1 MADENI
7 NSDTMRFLTFGNSD
21 LPIFREVKSKEWI
34 YYGEKNDF
42 PYYLIDLYTES
53 AYHKAII
60 DGKVDYISGG
70 GWAIKTD
77 KLNTEQKA
85 LSARILEQPFGIYN
99 LNEATLRWTLDMELF
114 NGITIHGVWS
124 KDKKSASLNYI
135 DMANIRTNADES
147 KFFYTN
153 RWFIQNT
160 SGERVI
166 NNKPDKELDWKVY
179 DKYDNVKRE
188 GEFIYYWKAP
198 YPTQKVYP
206 IPVYQGAVRWINID
220 ISLAKYFY
228 HTVENAFVPTHL
240 INFFNG
246 SPSQEKSDA
255 IEKRI
260 KEKWTKPDGARLIVN
275 FATSKDTAADV
286 QTLQMTD
293 ADKQYDAVRKFS
305 EQAIFSGHRVTSS
318 MLFGIYREG
327 ALGGRSELAFA
338 EEHFQNAY
346 ITNRQHILENIINEL
361 ASDFGM
367 TSEFYLNRV
376 RRVGYMF
383 DDSTIVSVLTQEE
396 KRKYVLEQLGIK
408 ENVTGLTVVIP
419 TNATSDAINTLSP
432 LVANKVLESMTVEEI
447 RSLVALNTISPITN
461 TTETLSKNFSQEIS
475 QKEWID
481 KFKLIGKD
489 YSNTKLLYEREL
501 HNYDIESVRLSE
513 QNYISNHFAE
523 TIKATTLERSIIDLL
538 IKDGTLQPEAIAE
551 ATKRS
556 VSDIKATLTDLLDR
570 EMLKP
575 QKINI
580 GNDTAKG
587 YDVTDKGTKTLS
599 EKPAKTAELKV
610 VYRYGLSFKFKGE
623 SIIIPTSRE
632 WCREISAESESGKRW
647 TSEDIFSLTP
657 AETDINPWT
666 QRGGWY
672 TKPKTDIHLPQC
684 RHAWIQEL
692 RTTITN

>member
-1 MADENI
+1 
-7 NSDTMRFLTFGNSD
+7 MRFLTFGNSD

-99 LNEATLRWTLDMELF
+99 LNEATLRWTLDMEMF

-124 KDKKSASLNYI
+124 KDKKSASLHYI

-160 SGERVI
+160 SGERVV

-179 DKYDNVKRE
+179 EKYDNVKRE

-220 ISLAKYFY
+220 ISLAKYFF

-246 SPSQEKSDA
+246 EPSQEKSDA
-255 IEKRI
+255 IERRI

-275 FATSKDTAADV
+275 FAKSKDTAADV

-376 RRVGYMF
+376 RRIGYMF
-383 DDSTIVSVLTQEE
+383 DDATIVSVLSQEE

-408 ENVTGLTVVIP
+408 EVLNPKGQIFNTDLP
-419 TNATSDAINTLSP
+419 TN
-432 LVANKVLESMTVEEI
+432 
-447 RSLVALNTISPITN
+447 
-461 TTETLSKNFSQEIS
+461 EIS

-513 QNYISNHFAE
+513 ENYISNHFAE

-538 IKDGTLQPEAIAE
+538 TKDSTLQPEAIAE

>member
-1 MADENI
+1 
-7 NSDTMRFLTFGNSD
+7 
-21 LPIFREVKSKEWI
+21 
-34 YYGEKNDF
+34 
-42 PYYLIDLYTES
+42 
-53 AYHKAII
+53 
-60 DGKVDYISGG
+60 
-70 GWAIKTD
+70 
-77 KLNTEQKA
+77 
-85 LSARILEQPFGIYN
+85 
-99 LNEATLRWTLDMELF
+99 
-114 NGITIHGVWS
+114 
-124 KDKKSASLNYI
+124 
-135 DMANIRTNADES
+135 
-147 KFFYTN
+147 
-153 RWFIQNT
+153 
-160 SGERVI
+160 
-166 NNKPDKELDWKVY
+166 
-179 DKYDNVKRE
+179 
-188 GEFIYYWKAP
+188 
-198 YPTQKVYP
+198 
-206 IPVYQGAVRWINID
+206 
-220 ISLAKYFY
+220 
-228 HTVENAFVPTHL
+228 
-240 INFFNG
+240 
-246 SPSQEKSDA
+246 
-255 IEKRI
+255 
-260 KEKWTKPDGARLIVN
+260 
-275 FATSKDTAADV
+275 
-286 QTLQMTD
+286 
-293 ADKQYDAVRKFS
+293 
-305 EQAIFSGHRVTSS
+305 
-318 MLFGIYREG
+318 MLFGIAREG

-367 TSEFYLNRV
+367 TSQFYLNRV
-376 RRVGYMF
+376 RRIGYMF
-383 DDSTIVSVLTQEE
+383 DDATIVSVLSQEE

-408 ENVTGLTVVIP
+408 EVLNPKGQIF
-419 TNATSDAINTLSP
+419 NSDLP
-432 LVANKVLESMTVEEI
+432 
-447 RSLVALNTISPITN
+447 
-461 TTETLSKNFSQEIS
+461 KNEIS

-538 IKDGTLQPEAIAE
+538 TKDSTLQPEAIAE

>member
-99 LNEATLRWTLDMELF
+99 LNEATLRWTLDMEMF

-153 RWFIQNT
+153 RWFVQNT
-160 SGERVI
+160 SGERVV

-220 ISLAKYFY
+220 ISLAKYFF

-246 SPSQEKSDA
+246 EPSQEKSDA
-255 IEKRI
+255 IERRI

-275 FATSKDTAADV
+275 FAKSKDTAADV

-376 RRVGYMF
+376 RRIGYMF
-383 DDSTIVSVLTQEE
+383 DDATIVSVLSQEE

-408 ENVTGLTVVIP
+408 EVLNPKGQIFNSDLP
-419 TNATSDAINTLSP
+419 TN
-432 LVANKVLESMTVEEI
+432 
-447 RSLVALNTISPITN
+447 
-461 TTETLSKNFSQEIS
+461 EIS

-513 QNYISNHFAE
+513 ENYISNHFAE

-538 IKDGTLQPEAIAE
+538 TKDSTLQPEAIAE

>member
-99 LNEATLRWTLDMELF
+99 LNEATLRWTLDMEMF

-153 RWFIQNT
+153 RWFVQNT
-160 SGERVI
+160 SGERVV

-179 DKYDNVKRE
+179 EKYDNVKRE

-246 SPSQEKSDA
+246 EPSQEKSDA
-255 IEKRI
+255 IERRI

-275 FATSKDTAADV
+275 FAKSKDTAADV

-318 MLFGIYREG
+318 MLFGIAREG

-376 RRVGYMF
+376 RRIGYMF
-383 DDSTIVSVLTQEE
+383 DDATIVSVLSQEE

-408 ENVTGLTVVIP
+408 EVINPKGQIFNSDLP
-419 TNATSDAINTLSP
+419 TN
-432 LVANKVLESMTVEEI
+432 
-447 RSLVALNTISPITN
+447 
-461 TTETLSKNFSQEIS
+461 EIS

-538 IKDGTLQPEAIAE
+538 TKDSTLQPEAIAE

>member
-99 LNEATLRWTLDMELF
+99 LNEATLRWTLDMEMF

-153 RWFIQNT
+153 RWFVQNT
-160 SGERVI
+160 SGERVV

-255 IEKRI
+255 IERRI

-318 MLFGIYREG
+318 MLFGIAREG

-367 TSEFYLNRV
+367 TSKFYLNRV
-376 RRVGYMF
+376 RRIGYMF
-383 DDSTIVSVLTQEE
+383 DDATIVSVLSQEE

-408 ENVTGLTVVIP
+408 EVLNPKGQIFNTDLP
-419 TNATSDAINTLSP
+419 TN
-432 LVANKVLESMTVEEI
+432 
-447 RSLVALNTISPITN
+447 
-461 TTETLSKNFSQEIS
+461 EIS

-538 IKDGTLQPEAIAE
+538 TKDSTLQPEAIAE

>member
-99 LNEATLRWTLDMELF
+99 LNEATLRWTLDMEMF

-153 RWFIQNT
+153 RWFVQNT

-166 NNKPDKELDWKVY
+166 NNKPDKELDWKIY

-220 ISLAKYFY
+220 ISLAKYFF

-246 SPSQEKSDA
+246 EPSQEKSDA
-255 IEKRI
+255 IERRI

-275 FATSKDTAADV
+275 FAKSKDTAADV

-376 RRVGYMF
+376 RRIGYMF
-383 DDSTIVSVLTQEE
+383 DDATIVSVLSQDE

-408 ENVTGLTVVIP
+408 EVLNPKGQIFNTDLP
-419 TNATSDAINTLSP
+419 TN
-432 LVANKVLESMTVEEI
+432 
-447 RSLVALNTISPITN
+447 
-461 TTETLSKNFSQEIS
+461 EIS

-538 IKDGTLQPEAIAE
+538 TKDSTLQPEAIAE

>member
-99 LNEATLRWTLDMELF
+99 LNEATLRWTLDMEMF

-153 RWFIQNT
+153 RWFVQNT
-160 SGERVI
+160 SGERVV

-220 ISLAKYFY
+220 ISLAKYFF

-246 SPSQEKSDA
+246 EPSQEKSDA
-255 IEKRI
+255 IERRI

-275 FATSKDTAADV
+275 FAKSKDTAADV

-318 MLFGIYREG
+318 MLFGIAREG

-376 RRVGYMF
+376 RRIGYMF
-383 DDSTIVSVLTQEE
+383 DDATIVSVLSQEE

-408 ENVTGLTVVIP
+408 EVLNPKGQIFNSDLP
-419 TNATSDAINTLSP
+419 TN
-432 LVANKVLESMTVEEI
+432 
-447 RSLVALNTISPITN
+447 
-461 TTETLSKNFSQEIS
+461 EIS

>member
-99 LNEATLRWTLDMELF
+99 LNEATLRWTLDMEMF

-153 RWFIQNT
+153 RWFVQNT
-160 SGERVI
+160 SGERVV

-179 DKYDNVKRE
+179 EKYDNVKRE

-246 SPSQEKSDA
+246 EPSQEKSDA
-255 IEKRI
+255 IERRI

-275 FATSKDTAADV
+275 FAKSKDTAADV

-318 MLFGIYREG
+318 MLFGIAREG

-376 RRVGYMF
+376 RRIGYMF
-383 DDSTIVSVLTQEE
+383 DDATIVSVLSQEE

-408 ENVTGLTVVIP
+408 EVINPKGQIFNSDLP
-419 TNATSDAINTLSP
+419 TN
-432 LVANKVLESMTVEEI
+432 
-447 RSLVALNTISPITN
+447 
-461 TTETLSKNFSQEIS
+461 EIS

>member
-99 LNEATLRWTLDMELF
+99 LNEATLRWTLDMEMF

-153 RWFIQNT
+153 RWFVQNT
-160 SGERVI
+160 SGERVV

-246 SPSQEKSDA
+246 EPSQEKSDA
-255 IEKRI
+255 IERRI

-275 FATSKDTAADV
+275 FAKSKDTAADV

-318 MLFGIYREG
+318 MLFGIAREG

-367 TSEFYLNRV
+367 TSQFYLNRV
-376 RRVGYMF
+376 RRIGYMF
-383 DDSTIVSVLTQEE
+383 DDATIVSVLSQEE

-408 ENVTGLTVVIP
+408 EVLNPKGQIF
-419 TNATSDAINTLSP
+419 NSDLP
-432 LVANKVLESMTVEEI
+432 
-447 RSLVALNTISPITN
+447 
-461 TTETLSKNFSQEIS
+461 KNEIS

>member
-99 LNEATLRWTLDMELF
+99 LNEATLRWTLDMEMF

-153 RWFIQNT
+153 RWFVQNT
-160 SGERVI
+160 SGERVV

-179 DKYDNVKRE
+179 EKYDNVKRE

-220 ISLAKYFY
+220 ISLAKYFF

-246 SPSQEKSDA
+246 EPSQEKSDA
-255 IEKRI
+255 IERRI

-275 FATSKDTAADV
+275 FAKSKDTAADV

-318 MLFGIYREG
+318 MLFGIAREG

-376 RRVGYMF
+376 RRIGYMF
-383 DDSTIVSVLTQEE
+383 DDATIVSVLSQEE

-408 ENVTGLTVVIP
+408 EVLNPKGQIF
-419 TNATSDAINTLSP
+419 NSDLP
-432 LVANKVLESMTVEEI
+432 
-447 RSLVALNTISPITN
+447 
-461 TTETLSKNFSQEIS
+461 KNEIS

-538 IKDGTLQPEAIAE
+538 TKDSTLQPEAIAE

>member
-135 DMANIRTNADES
+135 DMANVRTNADES

-246 SPSQEKSDA
+246 EPSQEKSDA
-255 IEKRI
+255 IERRI

-275 FATSKDTAADV
+275 FAKSKDTAADV

-318 MLFGIYREG
+318 MLFGIAREG

-376 RRVGYMF
+376 RRIGYMF
-383 DDSTIVSVLTQEE
+383 DDATIVSVLSQDE

-408 ENVTGLTVVIP
+408 EVLNPKGQIFNSDLP
-419 TNATSDAINTLSP
+419 TN
-432 LVANKVLESMTVEEI
+432 
-447 RSLVALNTISPITN
+447 
-461 TTETLSKNFSQEIS
+461 EIS

-538 IKDGTLQPEAIAE
+538 TKDSTLQPEAIAE

>member
-179 DKYDNVKRE
+179 EKYDNVKRE

-246 SPSQEKSDA
+246 EPSQEKSDA
-255 IEKRI
+255 IERRI

-275 FATSKDTAADV
+275 FAKSKDTAADV

-318 MLFGIYREG
+318 MLFGIAREG

-376 RRVGYMF
+376 RRIGYMF
-383 DDSTIVSVLTQEE
+383 DDATIVSVLSQEE

-408 ENVTGLTVVIP
+408 EVLNPKGQIFNSDLP
-419 TNATSDAINTLSP
+419 TN
-432 LVANKVLESMTVEEI
+432 
-447 RSLVALNTISPITN
+447 
-461 TTETLSKNFSQEIS
+461 EIS

-538 IKDGTLQPEAIAE
+538 TKDSTLQPEAIAE

>member
-1 MADENI
+1 MADEKI
-7 NSDTMRFLTFGNSD
+7 NTDTMRFLTFGNAD
-21 LPIFREVKSKEWI
+21 LPVFREVKQKEWI

-99 LNEATLRWTLDMELF
+99 LNEATLRWTLDMEMF

-124 KDKKSASLNYI
+124 KDKKTASLNYI

-153 RWFIQNT
+153 RWFIQNMN
-160 SGERVI
+160 GVRVA
-166 NNKPDKELDWKVY
+166 NNKPEKELDWKVY
-179 DKYDNVKRE
+179 EKYDNLKRE

-220 ISLAKYFY
+220 ISLAKYFF

-246 SPSQEKSDA
+246 EPSQEKSDA

-275 FATSKDTAADV
+275 FAKSKDTAADV

-305 EQAIFSGHRVTSS
+305 EQAIFTGHRVTSS
-318 MLFGIYREG
+318 MLFGIAREG
-327 ALGGRSELAFA
+327 ALGGRSELIFA

-367 TSEFYLNRV
+367 TSQFYLNRV

-383 DDSTIVSVLTQEE
+383 DDATIVSVLNQEE
-396 KRKYVLEQLGIK
+396 KRKYVLEQLGI
-408 ENVTGLTVVIP
+408 T
-419 TNATSDAINTLSP
+419 
-432 LVANKVLESMTVEEI
+432 EI
-447 RSLVALNTISPITN
+447 KNSEPQIFNSEVITN
-461 TTETLSKNFSQEIS
+461 CCEGDTKNIS
-475 QKEWID
+475 EKEWID
-481 KFKLIGKD
+481 KFKTISKD
-489 YSNTKLLYEREL
+489 YSNTKLLYEREM
-501 HNYDIESVRLSE
+501 HQYDLENVRLSE
-513 QNYISNHFAE
+513 QDFISNHFAE

-538 IKDGTLQPEAIAE
+538 TKDSTLQPEAIAT
-551 ATKRS
+551 ATNKS
-556 VSDIKATLTDLLDR
+556 VSDIKATLSDLVDR
-570 EMLKP
+570 KMLKP

-580 GNDTAKG
+580 GNDTAKS
-587 YDVTDKGTKTLS
+587 YDVTNKGTKTL
-599 EKPAKTAELKV
+599 EQKPAKTVELKV

-632 WCREISAESESGKRW
+632 WCREISALSESGKRW

-672 TKPKTDIHLPQC
+672 TKPNTNIRLPQC

>member
-99 LNEATLRWTLDMELF
+99 LNEATLRWTLDMEMF

-160 SGERVI
+160 SGERVV

-179 DKYDNVKRE
+179 EKYDNVKRE

-220 ISLAKYFY
+220 ISLAKYFF

-246 SPSQEKSDA
+246 EPSQEKSDA
-255 IEKRI
+255 IERRI

-275 FATSKDTAADV
+275 FAKSKDTAADV

-376 RRVGYMF
+376 RRIGYMF
-383 DDSTIVSVLTQEE
+383 DDATIVSVLSQEE

-408 ENVTGLTVVIP
+408 EVLNRKGQIFNTDLP
-419 TNATSDAINTLSP
+419 TN
-432 LVANKVLESMTVEEI
+432 
-447 RSLVALNTISPITN
+447 
-461 TTETLSKNFSQEIS
+461 EIS

-538 IKDGTLQPEAIAE
+538 TKDSTLQPEAIAE

>member
-99 LNEATLRWTLDMELF
+99 LNEATLRWTLDMEMF

-153 RWFIQNT
+153 RWFVQNT
-160 SGERVI
+160 SGERVV

-220 ISLAKYFY
+220 ISLAKYFF

-246 SPSQEKSDA
+246 EPSQEKSDA

-275 FATSKDTAADV
+275 FAKSKDTAADV

-318 MLFGIYREG
+318 MLFGIAREG

-376 RRVGYMF
+376 RRIGYMF
-383 DDSTIVSVLTQEE
+383 DDATIVSVLSQEE

-408 ENVTGLTVVIP
+408 EVINPKGQIFNSDLP
-419 TNATSDAINTLSP
+419 TN
-432 LVANKVLESMTVEEI
+432 
-447 RSLVALNTISPITN
+447 
-461 TTETLSKNFSQEIS
+461 EIS

>member
-99 LNEATLRWTLDMELF
+99 LNEATLRWTLDMEMF

-153 RWFIQNT
+153 RWFVQNT

-220 ISLAKYFY
+220 ISLAKYFF

-246 SPSQEKSDA
+246 EPSQEKSDA
-255 IEKRI
+255 IERRI

-275 FATSKDTAADV
+275 FAKSKDTAADV

-318 MLFGIYREG
+318 MLFGIAREG

-376 RRVGYMF
+376 RRIGYMF
-383 DDSTIVSVLTQEE
+383 DDATIVSVLSQEE

-408 ENVTGLTVVIP
+408 EVLNPKGQIFNSDLP
-419 TNATSDAINTLSP
+419 TN
-432 LVANKVLESMTVEEI
+432 
-447 RSLVALNTISPITN
+447 
-461 TTETLSKNFSQEIS
+461 EIS

-538 IKDGTLQPEAIAE
+538 TKDSTLQPEAIAE

>member
-1 MADENI
+1 M
-7 NSDTMRFLTFGNSD
+7 
-21 LPIFREVKSKEWI
+21 
-34 YYGEKNDF
+34 
-42 PYYLIDLYTES
+42 
-53 AYHKAII
+53 
-60 DGKVDYISGG
+60 
-70 GWAIKTD
+70 
-77 KLNTEQKA
+77 
-85 LSARILEQPFGIYN
+85 
-99 LNEATLRWTLDMELF
+99 
-114 NGITIHGVWS
+114 
-124 KDKKSASLNYI
+124 
-135 DMANIRTNADES
+135 
-147 KFFYTN
+147 
-153 RWFIQNT
+153 
-160 SGERVI
+160 
-166 NNKPDKELDWKVY
+166 
-179 DKYDNVKRE
+179 
-188 GEFIYYWKAP
+188 
-198 YPTQKVYP
+198 
-206 IPVYQGAVRWINID
+206 
-220 ISLAKYFY
+220 
-228 HTVENAFVPTHL
+228 
-240 INFFNG
+240 
-246 SPSQEKSDA
+246 
-255 IEKRI
+255 
-260 KEKWTKPDGARLIVN
+260 IVN
-275 FATSKDTAADV
+275 FAKSKDTAADV

-318 MLFGIYREG
+318 MLFGIAREG

-376 RRVGYMF
+376 RRIGYMF
-383 DDSTIVSVLTQEE
+383 DDATIVSVLSQEE

-408 ENVTGLTVVIP
+408 EVLNPKGQIFNSDLP
-419 TNATSDAINTLSP
+419 TN
-432 LVANKVLESMTVEEI
+432 
-447 RSLVALNTISPITN
+447 
-461 TTETLSKNFSQEIS
+461 EIS

-523 TIKATTLERSIIDLL
+523 IIKATTLERSIIDLL
-538 IKDGTLQPEAIAE
+538 TKDSTLQPEAIAE

>member
-153 RWFIQNT
+153 RWFVQNT

-220 ISLAKYFY
+220 ISLAKYFF

-246 SPSQEKSDA
+246 EPSQEKSDA
-255 IEKRI
+255 IERRI

-275 FATSKDTAADV
+275 FAKSKDTAADV

-318 MLFGIYREG
+318 MLFGIAREG

-376 RRVGYMF
+376 RRIGYMF
-383 DDSTIVSVLTQEE
+383 DDATIVSVLSQEE

-408 ENVTGLTVVIP
+408 EVLNPKGQIFNSDLP
-419 TNATSDAINTLSP
+419 TN
-432 LVANKVLESMTVEEI
+432 
-447 RSLVALNTISPITN
+447 
-461 TTETLSKNFSQEIS
+461 EIS

-538 IKDGTLQPEAIAE
+538 TKDSTLQPEAIAE

>member
-179 DKYDNVKRE
+179 EKYDNVKRE

-220 ISLAKYFY
+220 ISLAKYFF

-246 SPSQEKSDA
+246 EPSQEKSDA
-255 IEKRI
+255 IERRI

-275 FATSKDTAADV
+275 FAKSKDTAADV

-318 MLFGIYREG
+318 MLFGIAREG

-367 TSEFYLNRV
+367 TSQFYLNRV
-376 RRVGYMF
+376 RRIGYMF
-383 DDSTIVSVLTQEE
+383 DDATIVSVLSQEE

-408 ENVTGLTVVIP
+408 EVLNPKGQIFNSDLP
-419 TNATSDAINTLSP
+419 TN
-432 LVANKVLESMTVEEI
+432 
-447 RSLVALNTISPITN
+447 
-461 TTETLSKNFSQEIS
+461 EIS

-538 IKDGTLQPEAIAE
+538 TKDSTLQPEAIAE

>member
-99 LNEATLRWTLDMELF
+99 LNEATLRWTLDMEMF

-153 RWFIQNT
+153 RWFVQNT
-160 SGERVI
+160 SGERVV

-246 SPSQEKSDA
+246 EPSQEKSDA
-255 IEKRI
+255 IERRI

-275 FATSKDTAADV
+275 FAKSKDTAADV

-318 MLFGIYREG
+318 MLFGIAREG

-376 RRVGYMF
+376 RRIGYMF
-383 DDSTIVSVLTQEE
+383 DDATIVSVLSQEE

-408 ENVTGLTVVIP
+408 EVINPKGQIFNSDLP
-419 TNATSDAINTLSP
+419 TN
-432 LVANKVLESMTVEEI
+432 
-447 RSLVALNTISPITN
+447 
-461 TTETLSKNFSQEIS
+461 EIS

>member
-99 LNEATLRWTLDMELF
+99 LNEATLRWTLDMEMF

-153 RWFIQNT
+153 RWFVQNT
-160 SGERVI
+160 SGERVV

-220 ISLAKYFY
+220 ISLAKYFF

-246 SPSQEKSDA
+246 EPSQEKSDA
-255 IEKRI
+255 IERRI

-275 FATSKDTAADV
+275 FAKSKDTAADV

-376 RRVGYMF
+376 RRIGYMF
-383 DDSTIVSVLTQEE
+383 DDATIVSVLSQEE

-408 ENVTGLTVVIP
+408 EVLNPKGQIFNTDLP
-419 TNATSDAINTLSP
+419 TN
-432 LVANKVLESMTVEEI
+432 
-447 RSLVALNTISPITN
+447 
-461 TTETLSKNFSQEIS
+461 EIS

-538 IKDGTLQPEAIAE
+538 TKDSTLQPEAIAE

>member
-99 LNEATLRWTLDMELF
+99 LNEATLRWTLDMEMF

-153 RWFIQNT
+153 RWFVQNT
-160 SGERVI
+160 SGERVV

-220 ISLAKYFY
+220 ISLAKYFF

-246 SPSQEKSDA
+246 EPSQEKSDA
-255 IEKRI
+255 IERRI

-275 FATSKDTAADV
+275 FAKSKDTAADV

-376 RRVGYMF
+376 RRIGYMF
-383 DDSTIVSVLTQEE
+383 DDATIVSVLSQEE

-408 ENVTGLTVVIP
+408 EVLNPKGQIFNTDLP
-419 TNATSDAINTLSP
+419 TN
-432 LVANKVLESMTVEEI
+432 
-447 RSLVALNTISPITN
+447 
-461 TTETLSKNFSQEIS
+461 EIS

-538 IKDGTLQPEAIAE
+538 TKDSTLQPEAIAE

-657 AETDINPWT
+657 VETDINPWT

>member
-179 DKYDNVKRE
+179 EKYDNVKRE

-246 SPSQEKSDA
+246 EPSQEKSDA
-255 IEKRI
+255 IERRI

-275 FATSKDTAADV
+275 FAKSKDTAADV

-318 MLFGIYREG
+318 MLFGIAREG

-367 TSEFYLNRV
+367 TSQFYLNRV
-376 RRVGYMF
+376 RRIGYMF
-383 DDSTIVSVLTQEE
+383 DDATIVSVLSQEE

-408 ENVTGLTVVIP
+408 EVLNPKGQIFNSDLP
-419 TNATSDAINTLSP
+419 TN
-432 LVANKVLESMTVEEI
+432 
-447 RSLVALNTISPITN
+447 
-461 TTETLSKNFSQEIS
+461 EIS

-538 IKDGTLQPEAIAE
+538 TKDSTLQPEAIAE

>member
-179 DKYDNVKRE
+179 EKYDNVKRE

-246 SPSQEKSDA
+246 EPSQEKSDA
-255 IEKRI
+255 IERRI

-275 FATSKDTAADV
+275 FAKSKDTAADV

-318 MLFGIYREG
+318 MLFGIAREG

-376 RRVGYMF
+376 RRIGYMF
-383 DDSTIVSVLTQEE
+383 DDATIVSVLSQEE

-408 ENVTGLTVVIP
+408 EVLNPKGQIFNTDLP
-419 TNATSDAINTLSP
+419 TN
-432 LVANKVLESMTVEEI
+432 
-447 RSLVALNTISPITN
+447 
-461 TTETLSKNFSQEIS
+461 EIS

-587 YDVTDKGTKTLS
+587 CDVTDKGTKTLS